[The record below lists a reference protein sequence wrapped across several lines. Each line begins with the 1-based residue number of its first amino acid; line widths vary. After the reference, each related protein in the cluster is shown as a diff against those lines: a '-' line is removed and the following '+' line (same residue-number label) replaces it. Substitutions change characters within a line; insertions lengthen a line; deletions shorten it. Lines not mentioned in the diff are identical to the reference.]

1 MLNNGSKF
9 FIGLTALSAVSFG
22 VYMLLIHPS
31 ALGATALF
39 GLVAATAFLATM
51 VVFTRDGDTELG
63 DSSVLSEQP
72 TASMWPLV
80 GAAGAALLL
89 VGTITTPIVTLFGII
104 FLLATFV
111 EWAVQTWSE
120 RASSDS
126 AYNATLRKRLMNP
139 LEFPVL
145 AAVGLGVII
154 FSFSRIMLA
163 ISKSAGAVVFMVVAS
178 LVLLA
183 GSWFALRP
191 ALKGALVSAIC
202 VVGAVGIVAG
212 GIAGAGV
219 GLRTDL
225 AEAAEEGHYLHREC
239 GVEKSKYF
247 DKKAM
252 KTLSLRSNVTAIIE
266 LRNGQLSAAMVGFNE
281 PQQRVTASRANPVT
295 FIFRNFDAAER
306 RMVASLGS
314 AMPAG
319 MAAPEAT
326 EGDGH
331 AEKNETCT
339 QLIPQGAEQ
348 ALTVKYDKPSVAQD
362 APLTLTVP
370 GVAGQ
375 SIEVFVP

>member
-1 MLNNGSKF
+1 L
-9 FIGLTALSAVSFG
+9 
-22 VYMLLIHPS
+22 HP
-31 ALGATALF
+31 
-39 GLVAATAFLATM
+39 
-51 VVFTRDGDTELG
+51 
-63 DSSVLSEQP
+63 
-72 TASMWPLV
+72 
-80 GAAGAALLL
+80 
-89 VGTITTPIVTLFGII
+89 I
-104 FLLATFV
+104 
-111 EWAVQTWSE
+111 
-120 RASSDS
+120 
-126 AYNATLRKRLMNP
+126 
-139 LEFPVL
+139 EFPVIATL
-145 AAVGLGVII
+145 GLGVVI

-212 GIAGAGV
+212 GIAGTGA

-225 AEAAEEGHYLHREC
+225 AEAAAEGHYLHREC

-281 PQQRVTASRANPVT
+281 PQQRVTASRGNPVT

-314 AMPAG
+314 AMAAG

-348 ALTVKYDKPSVAQD
+348 ALTITYNKPSIAQD